1 MPGRAKTHARP
12 VARLEAQRMRSLSLG
27 LALASFGVLALFS
40 GTTARAQTAADV
52 AAAVNKSC
60 AVMSGAQKPDSQ
72 SLQYLL
78 LIDEDM
84 ADANPVATALYRGV
98 VHQCPK
104 AYLAYEQ
111 RKRTSNPFANDPL
124 TSGTQTSLTSGSSS
138 TAASTPAVYPMRC
151 LGNGSM
157 ASAQGATLLV
167 RFTKSSRPATE
178 SLQPGQ
184 CSWLDRGVNGNEP
197 SEIAVPLASAAQAQ
211 NGVEQINA
219 GGTWTFWVY
228 NASTVLHAT
237 AVAKGTPTKM
247 P

>member
-1 MPGRAKTHARP
+1 MA
-12 VARLEAQRMRSLSLG
+12 
-27 LALASFGVLALFS
+27 
-40 GTTARAQTAADV
+40 GT
-52 AAAVNKSC
+52 
-60 AVMSGAQKPDSQ
+60 QKPDSQ
-72 SLQYLL
+72 ALQYLL

-84 ADANPVATALYRGV
+84 ADANPVSTALYRGV
-98 VHQCPK
+98 LHQCPK

-111 RKRTSNPFANDPL
+111 RKRASNPFANAPL
-124 TSGTQTSLTSGSSS
+124 TSGTQTSLTSGASS
-138 TAASTPAVYPMRC
+138 TAAPAPAVYAMRC
-151 LGNGSM
+151 LANGTM
-157 ASAQGATLLV
+157 ASAQGSTLLV
-167 RFTKSSRPATE
+167 RFEKGSRPATE

-197 SEIAVPLASAAQAQ
+197 AEIAVPLASAAQAH

>member
-1 MPGRAKTHARP
+1 
-12 VARLEAQRMRSLSLG
+12 MRSLAIG
-27 LALASFGVLALFS
+27 LAFASFGVLAVFS
-40 GTTARAQTAADV
+40 ATGARAQTAADI
-52 AAAVNKSC
+52 ATAVNKSC
-60 AVMSGAQKPDSQ
+60 AVMSGEQKPDSQ
-72 SLQYLL
+72 SLQLL
-78 LIDEDM
+78 LMLDEDL

-111 RKRTSNPFANDPL
+111 RKRASNPFANSQL
-124 TSGTQTSLTSGSSS
+124 VSGTQTSLTSGSSS
-138 TAASTPAVYPMRC
+138 TPQAAPAVFPMRC
-151 LGNGSM
+151 LANGTM

-167 RFTKSSRPATE
+167 RFAKSSRPATE

-184 CSWLDRGVNGNEP
+184 CSWLDRGVAGTEP
-197 SEIAVPLASAAQAQ
+197 SEIAVPLANAAQAH

-228 NASTVLHAT
+228 NANTVLHAT
-237 AVAKGTPTKM
+237 AVAKGTPARM